1 MGKADMGCCG
11 AYCGTC
17 KVKAASACKGCG
29 WGYAEGL
36 RELEKAKCPVKRCG
50 LGKGFSSCAECPEA
64 ESCGIL
70 GEFHGRNGEKYRKY
84 RQAIQY
90 IRRFGYP
97 AFFAVADGWKDAK
110 GKYPVLK

>member
-1 MGKADMGCCG
+1 MPRE
-11 AYCGTC
+11 TLL
-17 KVKAASACKGCG
+17 SR
-29 WGYAEGL
+29 EGIFFL
-36 RELEKAKCPVKRCG
+36 RRM
-50 LGKGFSSCAECPEA
+50 PEA
-64 ESCGIL
+64 EACGIL